1 MNILIFFKKQRIA
14 TDKRIKQNTKF
25 LEKNAI
31 FGNKCI
37 KKTAKNICVER
48 ATIYMSLLLGTF
60 CILIII
66 IIKISNAI
74 GTLKRLM
81 DVLPNFLMRAA
92 LAIKEIL

>member
-1 MNILIFFKKQRIA
+1 MNCDIE
-14 TDKRIKQNTKF
+14 NTRF

-66 IIKISNAI
+66 QIKISKAI

-81 DVLPNFLMRAA
+81 VVLPNFLMRTARTV
-92 LAIKEIL
+92 KEIL